1 MLIPISRTSGKHL
14 MQSLCVSCKSQ
25 MEMYGVFCFHPS
37 RYFKKTATYPNNFWS
52 KQPVRCGRQQMW
64 DSQCLMRTDNPAL
77 PHNERIEMYH
87 LLQCWWIFHSNHN
100 LLWILIL
107 TVECLCL
114 RGTSCNHVHLF
125 GLGTSQLD
133 RLCKKGCR
141 ARQHTGQMDKAHK
154 PPKLPKLVRIQAHI
168 LCKWMWPLPTL
179 RKMEVLVAKT
189 LTWHTQACPSSIQK
203 SLSLMML

>member
-14 MQSLCVSCKSQ
+14 MQSLCVSCKLQ
-25 MEMYGVFCFHPS
+25 MKMYGVYIIILFPSQSS

-52 KQPVRCGRQQMW
+52 KQPVPCGRQQMW
-64 DSQCLMRTDNPAL
+64 DAQWLMRTDNPAL
-77 PHNERIEMYH
+77 PHKERIEMHH

-114 RGTSCNHVHLF
+114 PGTSYNHVHLF
-125 GLGTSQLD
+125 GLGTSQLG
-133 RLCKKGCR
+133 RLCKKGSR

-154 PPKLPKLVRIQAHI
+154 LRKLQRLVLTHAHI
-168 LCKWMWPLPTL
+168 LCKWRWSLPDF
-179 RKMEVLVAKT
+179 
-189 LTWHTQACPSSIQK
+189 
-203 SLSLMML
+203 